1 MPESATVPS
10 PGKESVKR
18 ILVVDDDTATL
29 EILSD
34 VLTDHG
40 YEVATSGDGR
50 DALDRL
56 KNSRTDLIILDL
68 MMPVMNGW
76 QFRNAQRADPELR
89 DIPVIAISADN
100 SEQAAAVHADQ
111 YLRKPFRAE
120 ELLVSIER
128 ALLARERQALSERL
142 RQAERTA
149 LLGTVAAG
157 VGHDINN
164 PLTYIL
170 GNLQVLAA
178 ELPALIAD
186 GPRQDREAL
195 LARAQGLVAD
205 IVIGADR
212 IAEAV
217 RSLRWLS
224 RPHEPDH
231 RSLDLGRVLDS
242 SIAIAFNEIRHRARL
257 ETRLQTVPPVL
268 GDGAR
273 LGQVFV
279 NLLVNAAQSIPAGA
293 VEENLVAVATS
304 LRGDE
309 VAVEITDTG
318 SGVRPELQ
326 QKIFEPFFTTK
337 DPATGTGLGLAI
349 SQNIVREHGGRIEL
363 ETAPGR
369 GTLFRVLLPVARQQR
384 SEAPSAGISMAGDD
398 AVAPATKTR
407 VLVIDD
413 DPLVL
418 KAVGR
423 ILESGSTVVSAGSA
437 LEALA
442 RLQQDRSFDA
452 ILCDLMMPEMTGM
465 EFHARVSAL
474 DPAIARR
481 IVFMTGGAFAP
492 EAREF
497 VLRSRAVCLDKPFV
511 PSGLRAA
518 LRAVSSS

>member
-1 MPESATVPS
+1 MPEIVTVPS
-10 PGKESVKR
+10 PDPDAAKR
-18 ILVVDDDTATL
+18 ILVVDDDFATL
-29 EILSD
+29 ETLGE

-40 YEVATSGDGR
+40 YQVETAADGR
-50 DALDRL
+50 AALATLR
-56 KNSRTDLIILDL
+56 SGGADLIILDL
-68 MMPVMNGW
+68 MMPIMNGW
-76 QFRNAQRADPELR
+76 QFRAAQRADPELR
-89 DIPVIAISADN
+89 DIPVIAISADG
-100 SEQAAAVHADQ
+100 SEQAAAIHADQ
-111 YLRKPFRAE
+111 YLRKPFRSE
-120 ELLVSIER
+120 ELLLSIER
-128 ALLARERQALSERL
+128 AFIARERQRLSDRL

-170 GNLQVLAA
+170 GNLQILTT

-186 GPRQDREAL
+186 GPREDREAL

-205 IVIGADR
+205 IITGADR
-212 IAEAV
+212 IAEVV

-224 RPHEPDH
+224 RPTEVDH
-231 RSLDLGRVLDS
+231 RPLDLAQVLES

-257 ETRLQTVPPVL
+257 ESDLQRTPPLCVL

-293 VEENLVAVATS
+293 VEENLIRVRTS
-304 LRGDE
+304 IRGDQ
-309 VAVEITDTG
+309 VAVEISDTG
-318 SGVRPELQ
+318 SGISPELQ

-337 DPATGTGLGLAI
+337 DPAIGTGLGLTI
-349 SQNIVREHGGRIEL
+349 SRNIVREHGGRIEL

-369 GTLFRVLLPVARQQR
+369 GTVFRILLPP
-384 SEAPSAGISMAGDD
+384 APHDRVDVPAPA
-398 AVAPATKTR
+398 ATAPAPATSKTR

-418 KAVGR
+418 KAVAR
-423 ILESGSTVVSAGSA
+423 ILETGSTVVAAASAPEA
-437 LEALA
+437 LEK
-442 RLQQDRSFDA
+442 LQNDRAFDA

-465 EFHARVSAL
+465 DLHARVLTL
-474 DPAIARR
+474 DPILARR

-497 VLRSRAVCLDKPFV
+497 LLRSRAVCLDKPFV

-518 LRAVSSS
+518 VRAVSSSSS